1 MNDHECLSRALLTFV
16 DECHVMD
23 DHHIRYSR
31 VLAHLCNNNYSAE
44 QIIGAIRTSPACKA
58 AQ

>member
-1 MNDHECLSRALLTFV
+1 
-16 DECHVMD
+16 MD

-44 QIIGAIRTSPACKA
+44 DIINAIRTSPACKVN
-58 AQ
+58 Q